1 MGPYDHIHS
10 EHNEDIGLY
19 SRRDELQDPN
29 SSRERSMVE
38 IVMNME
44 KPVSSSQI
52 ASNMTPNS
60 SSGTSIERQTE
71 SSSRNTPL
79 KLALPKP
86 VASKCSNAPLF
97 DAYLES
103 SRLSDDDDDI
113 QAAPAPVRSDFS
125 APPPPMLRDSPE
137 FQTIVSAG
145 TNPLDRIYK
154 LASKQKE
161 LEQKQNPSLD
171 GIDLREKLNYSKK
184 HGYPPTQGNLL
195 ESIDNWSGGAYKNQN
210 SPTTVLV
217 SIFLYFNQTVF
228 TNNVGHI
235 QDVPPIST
243 QFQFLTFLIVL
254 SKKTRFA
261 IKTQMVQLKFCHLD
275 IHKIPKIKNFFHMLK
290 KIVKKKFA
298 AVHPHGLSYT

>member
-1 MGPYDHIHS
+1 MEQNKRSHYTDAQLSHAQTGHIRS
-10 EHNEDIGLY
+10 EHNEDIVLY

-52 ASNMTPNS
+52 ASNMAPNS
-60 SSGTSIERQTE
+60 SSGTSIERLAE
-71 SSSRNTPL
+71 SSSRNAPL

-86 VASKCSNAPLF
+86 IASRPKPIASSAPLF

-103 SRLSDDDDDI
+103 SRLNDDDDDI
-113 QAAPAPVRSDFS
+113 QAAPAPMRSDFS
-125 APPPPMLRDSPE
+125 APPPPMLRDSSE

-210 SPTTVLV
+210 SLTTV
-217 SIFLYFNQTVF
+217 F
-228 TNNVGHI
+228 
-235 QDVPPIST
+235 
-243 QFQFLTFLIVL
+243 
-254 SKKTRFA
+254 
-261 IKTQMVQLKFCHLD
+261 
-275 IHKIPKIKNFFHMLK
+275 
-290 KIVKKKFA
+290 
-298 AVHPHGLSYT
+298 

>member
-1 MGPYDHIHS
+1 MEQNKRSHYTDAQLSHAQTGHIRS

-29 SSRERSMVE
+29 SSRERSM
-38 IVMNME
+38 E

-52 ASNMTPNS
+52 ASNMAPNS
-60 SSGTSIERQTE
+60 SSGTSIERLAE
-71 SSSRNTPL
+71 SSSRNAPL
-79 KLALPKP
+79 KMALPKP
-86 VASKCSNAPLF
+86 VASKCSKAPLF

-103 SRLSDDDDDI
+103 SRLDDDNDDI

-125 APPPPMLRDSPE
+125 APPPPMLRDSSE

-195 ESIDNWSGGAYKNQN
+195 ESVDNWSGGAYKNQN
-210 SPTTVLV
+210 SLTTVLV
-217 SIFLYFNQTVF
+217 SIFLYFN
-228 TNNVGHI
+228 
-235 QDVPPIST
+235 
-243 QFQFLTFLIVL
+243 
-254 SKKTRFA
+254 
-261 IKTQMVQLKFCHLD
+261 
-275 IHKIPKIKNFFHMLK
+275 
-290 KIVKKKFA
+290 
-298 AVHPHGLSYT
+298 